1 MATAKNRPNFIFVMA
16 DELRADAVHCI
27 DGQPVQTPNM
37 DSLAERGVV
46 FSNCFTVHTVCS
58 PSRCSFMTGWYP
70 HTRGHRTLTHL
81 LRPDEPNLLKYLK
94 SNGYF
99 VQWNGKN
106 DLLAKASFADSVS
119 QQSTATAP
127 SPLWP
132 ANPWPADHRFF
143 KSFYFGVRG
152 QGGRSPYQDLDWA
165 WVHEAVRFLQSP
177 PAEPFMLYL
186 PLVVPHPPYSVEEPY
201 FSMYDRGA
209 VRRPLPAQLDDK
221 PHFMREI
228 NRSYGIDRLDEADLR
243 EIVATYL
250 GMVTRFDSLVGQ
262 LMAALDASPARDN
275 TVVILAS
282 DHGDYVGDYGLTE
295 KWWTGFQ
302 DCITRVP
309 LIAVLPGESGG
320 RRVDALTETID
331 VFPTI
336 MELAGID
343 LQHTQFGRSLLPL
356 VLGHTNEHRN
366 AVFADGGQL
375 PWEKHT
381 LETLW
386 PKDTIYYEKTRI
398 QNDDPTTVAKG
409 TMVRTAEWKYVA
421 RLEGREEELY
431 DLKADPGELVNL
443 AADEKY
449 KDLIEDVRDQQLQW
463 FLQTGDDVPFDRD
476 DR

>member
-1 MATAKNRPNFIFVMA
+1 MPRPNFIFIMP

-37 DSLAERGVV
+37 DALAARGVA

-106 DLLAKASFADSVS
+106 DLLARATFAESVS
-119 QQSTATAP
+119 ERGSMKAP
-127 SPLWP
+127 SYFWP
-132 ANPWPADHRFF
+132 PNPWPADHRFF
-143 KSFYFGVRG
+143 KSFYFGPRKQERRG
-152 QGGRSPYQDLDWA
+152 PYEDPDWV
-165 WVHEAVRFLQSP
+165 WVQEAAKFLQFP
-177 PAEPFMLYL
+177 PAQPFMLYL
-186 PLVVPHPPYSVEEPY
+186 PLVFPHPPYTVEEPY
-201 FSMYDRGA
+201 FSMYDRST
-209 VRRPLPAQLDDK
+209 VRKPLPALLDDK

-228 NRSYGIDRLDEADLR
+228 HQSYGIGRLDEGDLC
-243 EIVATYL
+243 EIVATYW
-250 GMVTRFDSLVGQ
+250 GMVTRFDDLVGQ
-262 LMAALDASPARDN
+262 LVTALDASPVRDN
-275 TVVILAS
+275 TVVILVS

-302 DCITRVP
+302 DCLARVP
-309 LIAVLPGESGG
+309 LIAVLPGQSDG
-320 RRVDALTETID
+320 RRVDALVETID

-336 MELAGID
+336 MELAGIE

-356 VLGHTNEHRN
+356 IRGETIEHRS

-386 PKDTIYYEKTRI
+386 PENTIYHDKTRI
-398 QNDDPTTVAKG
+398 QNDDPTTVAKAA
-409 TMVRTAEWKYVA
+409 MIRTSEWKYVA
-421 RLEGREEELY
+421 RLGGKEEELY
-431 DLKADPGELVNL
+431 DLKSDPGELVNL
-443 AADEKY
+443 ATEEKY
-449 KDLIEDVRDQQLQW
+449 AALIRDLRDRQLQW
-463 FLQTGDDVPFDRD
+463 FLETGDVVPFDRD

>member
-1 MATAKNRPNFIFVMA
+1 MATAKDRPNFIFLMA

-27 DGQPVQTPNM
+27 DGQPIRTPNI

-58 PSRCSFMTGWYP
+58 PSRCSIMTGWYP
-70 HTRGHRTLTHL
+70 HTRGQRTLTHL
-81 LRPDEPNLLKYLK
+81 LRSHEPNLLKYLK

-106 DLLAKASFADSVS
+106 DLFAAASFPDSVS
-119 QQSTATAP
+119 QRSTARAP

-143 KSFYFGVRG
+143 KSFYFGARG
-152 QGGRSPYQDLDWA
+152 GGGELPYQDLDWV
-165 WVHEAVRFLQSP
+165 WVQEAVRFLKSP
-177 PAEPFMLYL
+177 PAQPFMLYL

-201 FSMYDRGA
+201 FSMYGRSG
-209 VRRPLPAQLDDK
+209 VKKPLPALLDDK
-221 PHFMREI
+221 PRFMREI
-228 NRSYGIDRLDEADLR
+228 SRSYGIDRLDEADLR
-243 EIVATYL
+243 QIVATYW
-250 GMVTRFDSLVGQ
+250 GMVTRFDDLVGE
-262 LMAALDASPARDN
+262 LMAALDASPSRDN
-275 TVVILAS
+275 TVVILIS

-302 DCITRVP
+302 DCLTRVP
-309 LIAVLPGESGG
+309 LIAVLPGEGSS
-320 RRVDALTETID
+320 RRIDALLETID

-336 MELAGID
+336 MELADIEP
-343 LQHTQFGRSLLPL
+343 QHTQFGRSLLPL
-356 VLGHTNEHRN
+356 IRGETNEHRT
-366 AVFADGGQL
+366 AVFAEGGQL
-375 PWEKHT
+375 PWERHT

-386 PKDTIYYEKTRI
+386 PKDTIYFEKTRL

-409 TMVRTAEWKYVA
+409 AMIRTAEWKYVA
-421 RLEGREEELY
+421 RLGAKEEELY

-443 AADEKY
+443 AADVRY
-449 KDLIEDVRDQQLQW
+449 RDLIEDLRDRQLQW
-463 FLQTGDDVPFDRD
+463 FLETGDDVPFDRD